1 MMKKL
6 LAGALSAVLM
16 LGAAAVLPA
25 DMGIGETVTAAA
37 ADIAEPIIYTKTWGY
52 TLDGDEAELAEYL
65 GSKSVTSL
73 SVPEK
78 IGGKTVTSI
87 SRTALKGMTKLKKL
101 HLPSGIDED
110 FSSDCVAECPALTDI
125 TVSADNPNMYSSDGV
140 LYFTSLDRKQ
150 AMIVVIPPARESIT
164 IPSFDY
170 LMWLDSS
177 PSTSGADAF
186 AVRLREIKLAG
197 EMRDLWTYD
206 GVLYYHNE
214 DGIDGVMSIPKAK
227 TTLYIP
233 GRVTVFSGGLYET
246 ILSNRCVKTIYG
258 VKGSGAE
265 KFAKDN
271 GIKFVAKKDLYYCKA
286 TIPYASYTYR
296 GRGIKPTVTVKDS
309 TGKKLVKGTDY
320 TVTYSNNTDVGTAT
334 ITVNG
339 KGDYFGT
346 LTKTFKVKPLD
357 LSTSYAKVTIP
368 YASYTCSGSAI
379 KPAVT
384 VKFKD
389 GDVIPASQ
397 YTLSYSDNTKV
408 GTAAITVKGKGGNVT
423 GSFKK
428 TFVVKPA
435 KNAINS
441 ITSTAGAFKISWNK
455 ATPGATGYQV
465 LYSTDK
471 SFAKNVHSYTSTNL
485 SDLSENFSKV
495 PKSGETWYVKVRS
508 FVTKDGKA
516 TSTRYGNY
524 SAVRSIKVR

>member
-1 MMKKL
+1 MMF
-6 LAGALSAVLM
+6 
-16 LGAAAVLPA
+16 GAAAVLPA
-25 DMGIGETVTAAA
+25 DNETAAA
-37 ADIAEPIIYTKTWGY
+37 ISAAADDIADPIAYTKTWGY
-52 TLDGDEAELAEYL
+52 TLEDDEAEIVEYL
-65 GSKSVTSL
+65 GSKTVTSL
-73 SVPEK
+73 SIPEK
-78 IGGKTVTSI
+78 IGGKKVTSV
-87 SRTALKGMTKLKKL
+87 SRTALKGMTKLKTL
-101 HLPSGIDED
+101 HLPSGINED
-110 FSSDCVAECPALTDI
+110 FSSDCIAECPALTDI

-140 LYFTSLDRKQ
+140 LYLTSLDRKQ

-170 LMWLDSS
+170 LMWLSSS

-186 AVRLREIKLAG
+186 AVRPREIKLAG
-197 EMRDLWTYD
+197 ETGNLWTYD
-206 GVLYYHNE
+206 GVLYYHGE

-271 GIKFVAKKDLYYCKA
+271 GIKFVAKKDISDLKA

-309 TGKKLVKGTDY
+309 SGKKLVKDTDY
-320 TVTYSNNTDVGTAT
+320 TVSYTNNTNVGTAS
-334 ITVNG
+334 ITVTG
-339 KGDYFGT
+339 KGDYFGI
-346 LTKTFKVKPLD
+346 LTKTFRVKPLD
-357 LSTSYAKVTIP
+357 LSTSYAKVTVP
-368 YASYTCSGSAI
+368 YASYTYSGSAI
-379 KPAVT
+379 KPPVT

-389 GDVIPASQ
+389 GDIIPSSL
-397 YTLSYSDNTKV
+397 YTLSYSNNTKV
-408 GTAAITVKGKGGNVT
+408 GVASVTVKGRGGNVT
-423 GSFKK
+423 GTYKK
-428 TFVVKPA
+428 TFVIKPA

-441 ITSTAGAFKISWNK
+441 ITTTSGAFRITWNK
-455 ATPGATGYQV
+455 ATPGAVGYQV

-471 SFAKNVHSYTSTNL
+471 SFEKNVHSYTSTNL

-516 TSTRYGNY
+516 TSARYGNY
-524 SAVRSIKVR
+524 SAVKSIKVR